1 MNANGKVIQHRY
13 PHCVIREFV
22 VWEKGRVVYV
32 LDSYPTAIVADNAL
46 RVHLYVPNNNKYC
59 FGSVF
64 WARNLSA
71 GRLTKSWVC
80 KHCIMWTQGS
90 GTVQWK
96 LHVCWSIG
104 KIAYVMNY
112 NDRLVSTD
120 NFLGRWI
127 DVSIK
132 NLQPKPTSCQ
142 VSIVFI
148 ALMLYFFLF
157 KKTRDKLI
165 CLWKQNDILHL
176 CYKLTN
182 SFPSY
187 DSPERQFHCFV
198 FIFYLVDG
206 TCKIFV
212 ERDCYCP
219 VYDRRPKTGIFARGW

>member
-1 MNANGKVIQHRY
+1 MLFENLSFGKREELFTSLIPILQLLLQTT
-13 PHCVIREFV
+13 HCVYTNMSLI
-22 VWEKGRVVYV
+22 
-32 LDSYPTAIVADNAL
+32 IIN
-46 RVHLYVPNNNKYC
+46 YC

-104 KIAYVMNY
+104 KIAYAMNQ

-157 KKTRDKLI
+157 KKKRDKLI

-176 CYKLTN
+176 CYKFTK

-187 DSPERQFHCFV
+187 DNSERQFHGFV

-212 ERDCYCP
+212 ERDCDCP

>member
-32 LDSYPTAIVADNAL
+32 LDSYGILQLLLQTTHCVYTYMSLKIIN
-46 RVHLYVPNNNKYC
+46 YC

-90 GTVQWK
+90 GTAQWK

-104 KIAYVMNY
+104 KIAYVMNQ
-112 NDRLVSTD
+112 NDRLVSND
-120 NFLGRWI
+120 NFFGRWI

-148 ALMLYFFLF
+148 ALMLYFLF
-157 KKTRDKLI
+157 KKNEINWYVYESKMI
-165 CLWKQNDILHL
+165 SYI
-176 CYKLTN
+176 YVTN
-182 SFPSY
+182 SPK
-187 DSPERQFHCFV
+187 V
-198 FIFYLVDG
+198 FRAMLIQKGSFMVLCSSF
-206 TCKIFV
+206 T
-212 ERDCYCP
+212 
-219 VYDRRPKTGIFARGW
+219 W

>member
-32 LDSYPTAIVADNAL
+32 LDSYGILQLLLQTTHCVYTYMSLKIIN
-46 RVHLYVPNNNKYC
+46 YC

-64 WARNLSA
+64 WARNLGA

-90 GTVQWK
+90 GTAQWK

-104 KIAYVMNY
+104 KIAYVMNQ
-112 NDRLVSTD
+112 NDRIVSND
-120 NFLGRWI
+120 NLFGRWI

-148 ALMLYFFLF
+148 ALMLYFLF
-157 KKTRDKLI
+157 
-165 CLWKQNDILHL
+165 
-176 CYKLTN
+176 
-182 SFPSY
+182 
-187 DSPERQFHCFV
+187 
-198 FIFYLVDG
+198 
-206 TCKIFV
+206 
-212 ERDCYCP
+212 
-219 VYDRRPKTGIFARGW
+219 

>member
-32 LDSYPTAIVADNAL
+32 LDSYGILQLLLQTTHCVYTYMSLKIIN
-46 RVHLYVPNNNKYC
+46 YC

-96 LHVCWSIG
+96 LHVG
-104 KIAYVMNY
+104 KIAYVMNQ
-112 NDRLVSTD
+112 NDRLVSND
-120 NFLGRWI
+120 NFFGRWI

-148 ALMLYFFLF
+148 ALMLYFFYL
-157 KKTRDKLI
+157 KKNEINWYDYESKMI
-165 CLWKQNDILHL
+165 SYI
-176 CYKLTN
+176 YVTN
-182 SFPSY
+182 SPI
-187 DSPERQFHCFV
+187 V
-198 FIFYLVDG
+198 FRAMIIQKGSFIVLCSSF
-206 TCKIFV
+206 T
-212 ERDCYCP
+212 
-219 VYDRRPKTGIFARGW
+219 W

>member
-32 LDSYPTAIVADNAL
+32 LDSYGILQLLLQTTHCVYTYMSLKIIN
-46 RVHLYVPNNNKYC
+46 YC

-90 GTVQWK
+90 GTAQWK

-104 KIAYVMNY
+104 KIAYVMNQ
-112 NDRLVSTD
+112 NDRLVSND
-120 NFLGRWI
+120 NLFGRWI

-148 ALMLYFFLF
+148 ALMLYFLF
-157 KKTRDKLI
+157 KKNEINWYVYESKMI
-165 CLWKQNDILHL
+165 SYI
-176 CYKLTN
+176 YVTN
-182 SFPSY
+182 SPT
-187 DSPERQFHCFV
+187 V
-198 FIFYLVDG
+198 FRAMIVQ
-206 TCKIFV
+206 
-212 ERDCYCP
+212 
-219 VYDRRPKTGIFARGW
+219 RGSFIVLCSSFTW

>member
-1 MNANGKVIQHRY
+1 MLFENLSFGKREELFTSLILILQLLLQTT
-13 PHCVIREFV
+13 HCVYTYMSLI
-22 VWEKGRVVYV
+22 
-32 LDSYPTAIVADNAL
+32 IIN
-46 RVHLYVPNNNKYC
+46 YC
-59 FGSVF
+59 FGYVF

-80 KHCIMWTQGS
+80 KHCTMWTQGS
-90 GTVQWK
+90 GTAQWK

-104 KIAYVMNY
+104 KIAYVMNQ
-112 NDRLVSTD
+112 NDRIVSND
-120 NFLGRWI
+120 NLFGRWI

-176 CYKLTN
+176 CYKSPKVFRAMIIQRG
-182 SFPSY
+182 SFIVLCS
-187 DSPERQFHCFV
+187 SF
-198 FIFYLVDG
+198 
-206 TCKIFV
+206 T
-212 ERDCYCP
+212 
-219 VYDRRPKTGIFARGW
+219 W